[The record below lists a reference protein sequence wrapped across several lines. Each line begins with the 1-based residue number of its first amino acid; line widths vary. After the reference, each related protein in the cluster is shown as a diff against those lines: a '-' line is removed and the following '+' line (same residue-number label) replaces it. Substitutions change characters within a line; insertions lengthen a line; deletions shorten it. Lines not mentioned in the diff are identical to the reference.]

1 MSNLQ
6 EVLEFIKNSEKSELK
21 SIYDSYAI
29 RMSELKNDIKNTFR
43 IGDIVGIDH
52 KKISPSENF
61 RIYKINN
68 KNIKVVSIDAGPKN
82 QYTVSPNLLV
92 KKTFTTEVYS

>member
-21 SIYDSYAI
+21 SIYDAYAI

-52 KKISPSENF
+52 
-61 RIYKINN
+61 N
-68 KNIKVVSIDAGPKN
+68 KLGE
-82 QYTVSPNLLV
+82 T
-92 KKTFTTEVYS
+92 VYSELSLKDCTLIFLLLIL

>member
-1 MSNLQ
+1 MSNLK

-21 SIYDSYAI
+21 SIYDAYAI

-52 KKISPSENF
+52 KKISSSENF

-68 KNIKVVSIDAGPKN
+68 KNIKVQSLRDN
-82 QYTVSPNLLV
+82 SEYTVSPGLLV
-92 KKTFTTEVYS
+92 KR

>member
-1 MSNLQ
+1 MSNLN

-21 SIYDSYAI
+21 SIYDAYAI
-29 RMSELKNDIKNTFR
+29 RMSELKNDIKNSFR

-52 KKISPSENF
+52 KKISSSENF

-68 KNIKVVSIDAGPKN
+68 KNIKVVSSRDN
-82 QYTVSPNLLV
+82 SEYTVSPSLLV
-92 KKTFTTEVYS
+92 KR

>member
-21 SIYDSYAI
+21 SIYDAYAI

-52 KKISPSENF
+52 KKISSSEDF
-61 RIYKINN
+61 RIYKI
-68 KNIKVVSIDAGPKN
+68 S
-82 QYTVSPNLLV
+82 
-92 KKTFTTEVYS
+92 FRF

>member
-1 MSNLQ
+1 MSNLS

-21 SIYDSYAI
+21 SIYDAYAI

-43 IGDIVGIDH
+43 VGDIVGIDH

-68 KNIKVVSIDAGPKN
+68 KNIKVKGDISTYN
-82 QYTVSPNLLV
+82 VSPGLLV
-92 KKTFTTEVYS
+92 KR